1 MDFFNEFKSIFTRLE
16 HGTITSTVQYNNI
29 EKRIEKKKLASVSR
43 RSKIIASSC
52 LWDDWHRHFMWETHG
67 SERKESLSNPEEPA
81 GVDTAVGEAQWE
93 LSTYERA
100 VYLPPL
106 FLISLLVFKVLSS
119 LHLMFTIFMPWSCRY
134 MRTLE
139 ECGNKWDEGSA
150 MGRRSAVDEREEE
163 TRDVAKEWGH
173 RQPEIKQYET
183 GLTFCFALLITS
195 AWIFELM
202 ASVKVCRST
211 IWVNSSNSVPT
222 SHHW

>member
-1 MDFFNEFKSIFTRLE
+1 MTDTAISCERLMGQSERRVYPTRKSPPALTRLLE
-16 HGTITSTVQYNNI
+16 
-29 EKRIEKKKLASVSR
+29 
-43 RSKIIASSC
+43 
-52 LWDDWHRHFMWETHG
+52 
-67 SERKESLSNPEEPA
+67 
-81 GVDTAVGEAQWE
+81 EAQWE